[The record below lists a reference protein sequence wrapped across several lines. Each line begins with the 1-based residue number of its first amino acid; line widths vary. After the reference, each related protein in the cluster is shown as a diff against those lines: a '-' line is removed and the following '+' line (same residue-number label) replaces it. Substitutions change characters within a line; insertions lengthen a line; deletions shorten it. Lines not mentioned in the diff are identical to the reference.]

1 MSNLQDIKARFGII
15 GNYPLLNRALERA
28 VQVAPT
34 DISVLVIGE
43 SGVGK
48 ESIPKIIHA
57 ESRRKHQPYIVVNC
71 GAIPE
76 GTIDSELFGHEKG
89 AFTGATST
97 RKGYFEMADGGT
109 IFLDE
114 VGELPLQ
121 TQVRLLR
128 VLESGDFM
136 KVGSSQIQKTNVR
149 IIAATNVD
157 MMQAI
162 SNGRFREDLYY
173 RLNTVQIDMP
183 PLRERKGDI
192 HLLFRKFA
200 RDFAE
205 KYRMPE
211 IELTEDAIRYLE
223 TYPFPGN
230 IRQLRNIVEQITVVE
245 SERRISTQKLM
256 EFIPTNHQLPSIA
269 NRPKNSMGTDFNSER
284 EIMYKILFDMKNDLN
299 DLKAL
304 TSELIKNRDNNTFSN
319 QEKDLISRIYTND
332 QNINPNSLLYFEQP
346 PIQTPTI
353 ITPID
358 DEYDKN
364 FTTVDIDIE
373 DHQNDNSL
381 SLVNNEKE
389 LIIKALEKHNGRRNK
404 AADEL
409 GISQRTLYRKIK
421 QFDLE

>member
-230 IRQLRNIVEQITVVE
+230 IRQLRNLVEQITVVE

-381 SLVNNEKE
+381 SLANNEKE